1 MVPVVPM
8 VSVGSSTGFWAGSG
22 AWAVMGDVAGVG
34 TAGFGANPHR
44 PCGAD
49 MFSAGEAGIA

>member
-1 MVPVVPM
+1 M